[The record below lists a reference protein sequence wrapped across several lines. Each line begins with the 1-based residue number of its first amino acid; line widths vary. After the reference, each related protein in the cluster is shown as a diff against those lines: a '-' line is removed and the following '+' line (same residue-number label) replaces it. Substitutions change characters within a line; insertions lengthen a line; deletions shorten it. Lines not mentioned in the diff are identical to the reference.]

1 MCVQN
6 SEIKCRIYFP
16 TQKGGVELQ
25 LGNTDKF
32 SNNKGT
38 GTGIT
43 LPIHLLTNKIIL
55 SMNE

>member
-6 SEIKCRIYFP
+6 SEKKCRVYFP

-38 GTGIT
+38 GIT

>member
-38 GTGIT
+38 GIT